1 MGERVVVTGM
11 GTINPLGHSVPE
23 TWEALV
29 AGRSGIGPITQ
40 YDASDHK
47 VKIAGEVK
55 GFDPAARLS
64 HKEARRTDR
73 FAQFVLVAADEAL
86 TDAGLTLDPDQEN
99 DHVSV
104 IVGSGIG
111 GLGTLLDNAAVLRER
126 GHARVSALMVP
137 MLMANAGAGQVALRY
152 GIHGSALAV
161 ASACATGTDAIGQ
174 AMEMI
179 RRGVAQVVVCGGGE
193 ASLLPLPMAGFANM
207 GALSLRNGPPQE
219 VCRPFD
225 ADRDGFVAA
234 EGAAILLLESLTHA
248 RRRGARIRAEVV
260 GYGSSCDAH
269 HITAPDESG
278 RGAIRAMTMALKSAG
293 LRPEG
298 IDYIN
303 AHGTSTPLNDA
314 METRAIHQ
322 VFGAAAPQIPVN
334 ATKSMTGHLLGAAGA
349 LEAIVSV
356 KTLETGTLHPTINYQ
371 TPDPACDLDYV
382 PNQARQAHPHT
393 ALSNSF
399 GFGGHNASLI
409 FQTFER

>member
-1 MGERVVVTGM
+1 MEERVVVTGM
-11 GTINPLGHSVPE
+11 GTVNPLGHSVPE

-40 YDASDHK
+40 YDASNHK

-55 GFDPAARLS
+55 GFDPAARLG

-73 FAQFVLVAADEAL
+73 FAQFVLVAADEAMAE
-86 TDAGLTLDPDQEN
+86 AGLALDPDQEN

-111 GLGTLLDNAAVLRER
+111 GLGSLLENAAVLRER

-161 ASACATGTDAIGQ
+161 TSACATGTDAIGQ

-179 RRGVAQVVVCGGGE
+179 RRGVAHVVVCGGGE

-207 GALSLRNGPPQE
+207 GALSLRNDRPQE
-219 VCRPFD
+219 ACRPFD

-234 EGAAILLLESLTHA
+234 EGAAILVLESLTHA

-278 RGAIRAMTMALKSAG
+278 RGAIRAMTLALKSAG
-293 LRPEG
+293 LEPEEV
-298 IDYIN
+298 DYIN

-322 VFGAAAPQIPVN
+322 VFGSAAPQIPVN

-349 LEAIVSV
+349 LEAIVSI

-371 TPDPACDLDYV
+371 TPDPTCDLDYV